1 MTQHD
6 GTPREAPGKR
16 TYLLAMT
23 IDCVGNGL
31 WTPVALIFFTQGQHL
46 PLAHVGVALTVGGLL
61 GLLAG
66 PVNGLLVDRWGPAN
80 AAALSY
86 GVRTGVFALF
96 PFVSATW
103 QVGVL
108 AVVAAAGD
116 RLFWTASTPLLARL
130 VPADALIGVLST
142 ASVLKVSGWA
152 VGGAVG
158 ATAGGLLIGST
169 TGLHIVAYANGLT
182 YVAAMGLVLTVRRHV
197 PPSPAA
203 RPSADGRAWRWR
215 DLRDDPGF
223 LRLCLLTL
231 ALAFVSDCLTAMLP
245 VVAIVVLG
253 QPTWV
258 PGVVIAVACVS
269 MAVARRPAVAYARR
283 VPAPRVLR
291 LATGM
296 FGLAVLVMATTG
308 WAGPATT
315 AVVLCA
321 ALIGTLGDALFAPV
335 VTTTANAAAPPGL
348 EGRYN
353 ATFQTSFGVA
363 GAVAPAAGT
372 ALLAQG
378 NTVLWLGLAAV
389 CAVTASAVGFLMR
402 PTRPAPGP
410 APLRRI
416 VLGGI
421 SGAGKSTLA
430 SSLAGVLGIRR
441 IDMDALYHG
450 PAWTRRAEF
459 ADDVERATRAPDWI
473 CDAQYHW
480 VVGDLLGERADTFV
494 WLDLP
499 RRTVMHRVLRRSLIR
514 AATGRELWHGNRET
528 WRAMLLNPHHPLRW
542 AWTHHATR
550 RAETAAFL
558 ALHPGLTVV
567 HLTEA
572 GQARRWLRSV
582 ATSASAST
590 STSTTASAS
599 APAPAPA
606 PASASVSAPAKATAS
621 TPATASA
628 PAPATTPTP
637 TPASAPAK
645 ATASTPAPAPAPA
658 PAPSASPRPSPPTP
672 SPLSAGGT
680 TMQDRRREPA
690 PPGEPLLEIH
700 GGNRLAGAVRTSGFK
715 HSLVTTAAAVATA
728 SAPVRIRNCPDI
740 VETTV
745 LGEIFRATGASARY
759 DRPTETFT
767 LDASTWD
774 CAELPADLVSR
785 IHGSL
790 YLLPALISRNGA
802 ARLPASGGCFIGEG
816 PRGRPV
822 EHLLDVMGRF
832 GVTTRLTSDGSVE
845 LAADRLT
852 PCTIDMLDYTR
863 NKALM
868 SGPHYSGAVKTAL
881 LMGAVTHGTTTLHHP
896 YLKPDVT
903 DMVTVLRDLGA
914 DIEFAGPETWVIH
927 GRGPESLDRPADVTL
942 IPDLIEVVT
951 WICAGVVLADEPLQ
965 ITGPG
970 IDRAVRALAPEFD
983 LLDRMGVRVDVGAD
997 ELTVHPLTKP
1007 LRPVEFTAAS
1017 RGVFSDSQPFFAL
1030 LAAYAEGP
1038 TYVTE
1043 AVWEHRFGF
1052 VPELAALGMR
1062 TAVDGT
1068 VLRVDGPCPP
1078 QDPDHDL
1085 YATDLRAAGVLLLA
1099 ALAVPGR
1106 TTLRNHHHLARGY
1119 RDLVADLVKL
1129 GADIRHT
1136 TAPDLP
1142 KLPAGAGADPV

>member
-1 MTQHD
+1 MI
-6 GTPREAPGKR
+6 GRGRETPGKR
-16 TYLLAMT
+16 TYLVALT
-23 IDCVGNGL
+23 VDCVGNGL
-31 WTPVALIFFTQGQHL
+31 WAPVALIFFTRGQHL
-46 PLAHVGVALTVGGLL
+46 SLAHVGAALTVGGLL

-80 AAALSY
+80 GAALSY
-86 GVRTGVFALF
+86 AVRTGVFALF

-103 QVGVL
+103 QVGAL
-108 AVVAAAGD
+108 AVVAAAAE

-130 VPADALIGVLST
+130 VPAEALLGVLST

-152 VGGAVG
+152 AGGAIG
-158 ATAGGLLIGST
+158 ATAGGLLIDSG
-169 TGLHIVAYANGLT
+169 TGLHLIAYANGLT
-182 YVAAMGLVLTVRRHV
+182 YAAAMGLVLTVRRHV
-197 PPSPAA
+197 RPSPAA
-203 RPSADGRAWRWR
+203 EALADGRAWRWR

-231 ALAFVSDCLTAMLP
+231 LLAFVSDCLTTMLP

-253 QPTWV
+253 QPSWL
-258 PGVVIAVACVS
+258 PGVVVAVACVS

-283 VPAPRVLR
+283 VSAPPALR
-291 LATGM
+291 LAACFFT
-296 FGLAVLVMATTG
+296 LAVLVMAPSG

-315 AVVLCA
+315 AVVLST

-353 ATFQTSFGVA
+353 ATFQTSFGIA

-372 ALLAQG
+372 ALLAHG
-378 NTVLWLGLAAV
+378 NTVLWLGLAVV
-389 CAVTASAVGFLMR
+389 CAGTALSVGFLTR
-402 PTRPAPGP
+402 PTRPVAAPAS

-416 VLGGI
+416 VVGGI
-421 SGAGKSTLA
+421 SGAGKTTLA
-430 SSLAGVLGIRR
+430 AALAGALDIRH
-441 IDMDALYHG
+441 IEMDALYHG
-450 PAWTRRAEF
+450 PGWTHRAEF
-459 ADDVERATRAPDWI
+459 ADDVERATRAPAWI

-499 RRTVMHRVLRRSLIR
+499 RRTVMSRVLRRSVVR

-528 WRAMLLNPHHPLRW
+528 WRSMLRNPRHPLRW
-542 AWTHHATR
+542 AWSQHATR

-558 ALHPGLTVV
+558 GLHPGLTVV
-567 HLTEA
+567 HLTSAREA
-572 GQARRWLRSV
+572 RQWLRSIPHR
-582 ATSASAST
+582 TL
-590 STSTTASAS
+590 
-599 APAPAPA
+599 
-606 PASASVSAPAKATAS
+606 
-621 TPATASA
+621 TPD
-628 PAPATTPTP
+628 
-637 TPASAPAK
+637 
-645 ATASTPAPAPAPA
+645 
-658 PAPSASPRPSPPTP
+658 P

-680 TMQDRRREPA
+680 PMQERQREPA

-700 GGNRLAGAVRTSGFK
+700 GGSRISGSVRTSGFK
-715 HSLVTTAAAVATA
+715 HSLVTIAAAAATA
-728 SAPVRIRNCPDI
+728 SAPVRIGNCPDI

-745 LGEIFRATGASARY
+745 LGEIFRATGAQAHY
-759 DRPTETFT
+759 DGPTETFT

-774 CAELPADLVSR
+774 CAELPADLVGR

-802 ARLPASGGCFIGEG
+802 ARLPASGGCVIGEG

-822 EHLLDVMGRF
+822 EHLLNVVERF
-832 GVTTRLTSDGSVE
+832 GATTRLTADGSVE
-845 LAADRLT
+845 LTAKRLT
-852 PCTIDMLDYTR
+852 PCTIDLLDYTR
-863 NKALM
+863 NKALV
-868 SGPHYSGAVKTAL
+868 SGPCYSSAAKTAL

-903 DMVTVLRDLGA
+903 DMVTVLSELGA
-914 DIEFAGPETWVIH
+914 DIEIAGPETWVIH
-927 GRGPESLDRPADVTL
+927 GRGPEALSRPVDLTL

-951 WICAGVVLADEPLQ
+951 WICAGVVLADEPLR

-983 LLDRMGVRVDVGAD
+983 VLDRMGVRVDVGTD
-997 ELTVHPLTKP
+997 EVTVHPLTKP
-1007 LRPVEFTAAS
+1007 LRPVDFTAAS
-1017 RGVFSDSQPFFAL
+1017 RGVFSDSQPFLAL

-1038 TYVTE
+1038 TYITE

-1062 TAVDGT
+1062 TAVDDP

-1078 QDPDHDL
+1078 HRPGNDL
-1085 YATDLRAAGVLLLA
+1085 YATDLRAAAVLLLA

-1106 TTLRNHHHLARGY
+1106 TSLRNHHHLDRGY

-1136 TAPDLP
+1136 TAPDVLP
-1142 KLPAGAGADPV
+1142 KLPARAGADPAA

>member
-1 MTQHD
+1 MTPFRI
-6 GTPREAPGKR
+6 GRGRETPGKR
-16 TYLLAMT
+16 TYLVALT
-23 IDCVGNGL
+23 VDCVGNGL
-31 WTPVALIFFTQGQHL
+31 WTPVALIFFTRAQHL
-46 PLAHVGVALTVGGLL
+46 PLAHVGAALTVGGLL

-80 AAALSY
+80 GAALSY
-86 GVRTGVFALF
+86 AVRTGAFALF

-103 QVGVL
+103 QVGAL
-108 AVVAAAGD
+108 AVVAAAAD

-130 VPADALIGVLST
+130 VPAEALLGVLST

-152 VGGAVG
+152 AGGAIG
-158 ATAGGLLIGST
+158 ATAGGLLIDSG
-169 TGLHIVAYANGLT
+169 TGLHLVAYANGLT
-182 YVAAMGLVLTVRRHV
+182 YAAAMVLVLTVRRHV
-197 PPSPAA
+197 
-203 RPSADGRAWRWR
+203 RPSSAAEPPADGRAWRWR

-231 ALAFVSDCLTAMLP
+231 LLAFVSDCLTAMLP
-245 VVAIVVLG
+245 VVVIVVLG
-253 QPTWV
+253 QPSWV

-291 LATGM
+291 LACCFLT
-296 FGLAVLVMATTG
+296 LAVLVMAPSG

-353 ATFQTSFGVA
+353 ATFQTSFGIA

-372 ALLAQG
+372 ALLAHG
-378 NTVLWLGLAAV
+378 NTVLWLGLAVV
-389 CAVTASAVGFLMR
+389 CAGTALSVGFLTR
-402 PTRPAPGP
+402 PTRPVAAPAP

-416 VLGGI
+416 VVGGI
-421 SGAGKSTLA
+421 SGAGKTTLA
-430 SSLAGVLGIRR
+430 AALAGALDIRH
-441 IDMDALYHG
+441 IEMDALYHG
-450 PAWTRRAEF
+450 PGWTHRAEF
-459 ADDVERATRAPDWI
+459 ADDVERATRTPAWI

-494 WLDLP
+494 WLDLS
-499 RRTVMHRVLRRSLIR
+499 RRTVMNRVLRRSVVR

-528 WRAMLLNPHHPLRW
+528 WRSMLRNPRHPLRW
-542 AWTHHATR
+542 AWSQHATR

-558 ALHPGLTVV
+558 RLHPGLAVV
-567 HLTEA
+567 HLTSA
-572 GQARRWLRSV
+572 SQARQWLRSIEHRPL
-582 ATSASAST
+582 S
-590 STSTTASAS
+590 
-599 APAPAPA
+599 PA
-606 PASASVSAPAKATAS
+606 
-621 TPATASA
+621 
-628 PAPATTPTP
+628 
-637 TPASAPAK
+637 
-645 ATASTPAPAPAPA
+645 
-658 PAPSASPRPSPPTP
+658 P

-680 TMQDRRREPA
+680 PMQDRRREPA

-700 GGNRLAGAVRTSGFK
+700 GGSRLSGSVRTSGFK
-715 HSLVTTAAAVATA
+715 HSLVTTVAAAATA
-728 SAPVRIRNCPDI
+728 SAPVRIGNCPDI

-745 LGEIFRATGASARY
+745 LGEIFRAAGAHAHY
-759 DRPTETFT
+759 DGPAETFT
-767 LDASTWD
+767 VDASAWD
-774 CAELPADLVSR
+774 RAELPSDLVGR

-790 YLLPALISRNGA
+790 YLLPALVSRNGV
-802 ARLPASGGCFIGEG
+802 ARLPASGGCTIGEG

-822 EHLLDVMGRF
+822 EHMLDVMGRF
-832 GVTTRLTSDGSVE
+832 GVTTRLTADGSVD
-845 LAADRLT
+845 LTAQRLT

-868 SGPHYSGAVKTAL
+868 SGPCYSGAVKTAL
-881 LMGAVTHGTTTLHHP
+881 LMGAVTQGTTTLHHP

-914 DIEFAGPETWVIH
+914 DIEFAGPETWVVH
-927 GRGPESLDRPADVTL
+927 GRGPQALDRPADVTL

-951 WICAGVVLADEPLQ
+951 WICAGVLLADEPLR

-970 IDRAVRALAPEFD
+970 IDRAVHALAPEFD

-997 ELTVHPLTKP
+997 EVTAHPLAKP
-1007 LRPVEFTAAS
+1007 LRPVEFTAMS
-1017 RGVFSDSQPFFAL
+1017 RGVFSDSQPFLAL

-1038 TYVTE
+1038 THIRE

-1052 VPELAALGMR
+1052 APELEALGMR
-1062 TAVDGT
+1062 TAVDDT

-1078 QDPDHDL
+1078 YRPGTDL
-1085 YATDLRAAGVLLLA
+1085 HATDLRAAAVLLLA

-1119 RDLVADLVKL
+1119 RDLVEDLVKL

-1136 TAPDLP
+1136 TAPDVRP
-1142 KLPAGAGADPV
+1142 KLTAGAGADPA

>member
-1 MTQHD
+1 MT
-6 GTPREAPGKR
+6 GRVRRGGETPGKR
-16 TYLLAMT
+16 AYLLAMT
-23 IDCVGNGL
+23 VDCVGNGL
-31 WTPVALIFFTQGQHL
+31 WTPVALIFFTRGQHL

-61 GLLAG
+61 GLLSG

-80 AAALSY
+80 ASALSY
-86 GVRTGVFALF
+86 AVRTAVFALF

-103 QVGVL
+103 EVGAL

-130 VPADALIGVLST
+130 VPADALLGVLST
-142 ASVLKVSGWA
+142 SSVLKVGGWA
-152 VGGAVG
+152 TGGAIG
-158 ATAGGLLIGST
+158 ATAGGLLIGSS
-169 TGLHIVAYANGLT
+169 TGLHLVAYANGLT
-182 YVAAMGLVLTVRRHV
+182 YLAAMALVLTVRRHV
-197 PPSPAA
+197 RAVPGAG
-203 RPSADGRAWRWR
+203 PSADGRAWRWR

-245 VVAIVVLG
+245 VVALVVLG
-253 QPTWV
+253 QPSWV
-258 PGVVIAVACVS
+258 PGVVVAVACVS

-283 VPAPRVLR
+283 VPAARALR
-291 LATGM
+291 LATG
-296 FGLAVLVMATTG
+296 FLGLSVLVMATTG
-308 WAGPATT
+308 RAGPATT

-348 EGRYN
+348 AGRYN
-353 ATFQTSFGVA
+353 ATFQTSFGIA

-372 ALLAQG
+372 ALLARG

-389 CAVTASAVGFLMR
+389 CAVTFSAVGFLMR
-402 PTRPAPGP
+402 PAPPTLPTPPVPGA
-410 APLRRI
+410 APMRRI
-416 VLGGI
+416 VVGGI
-421 SGAGKSTLA
+421 SGAGKTTLA
-430 SSLAGVLGIRR
+430 ASLAGVLDVRHIE
-441 IDMDALYHG
+441 MDALYHG
-450 PAWTRRAEF
+450 PGWTHRPEF
-459 ADDVERATRAPDWI
+459 AGDVERVTRAPAWI

-480 VVGDLLGERADTFV
+480 VVGELLGERADTFV

-499 RRTVMHRVLRRSLIR
+499 RRTVMRRVLRRSLVR

-528 WRAMLLNPHHPLRW
+528 WRSMLTNPRHPLRW
-542 AWTHHATR
+542 AWTRHATR

-558 ALHPGLTVV
+558 DQHPGLTVV
-567 HLTEA
+567 HLTGA
-572 GQARRWLRSV
+572 RQARRWLRSI
-582 ATSASAST
+582 
-590 STSTTASAS
+590 
-599 APAPAPA
+599 
-606 PASASVSAPAKATAS
+606 
-621 TPATASA
+621 PATAGPHRTA
-628 PAPATTPTP
+628 PPD
-637 TPASAPAK
+637 
-645 ATASTPAPAPAPA
+645 
-658 PAPSASPRPSPPTP
+658 P
-672 SPLSAGGT
+672 SPLSAGGI

-700 GGNRLAGAVRTSGFK
+700 GGNRLSGSVRTSGFK
-715 HSLVTTAAAVATA
+715 HSLVTIAAAAATA
-728 SAPVRIRNCPDI
+728 SAPVRIANCPDI

-745 LGEIFRATGASARY
+745 LGEIFRAAGAHAHY

-774 CAELPADLVSR
+774 SAELPDELVGR

-790 YLLPALISRNGA
+790 YLLPALVSRNGT
-802 ARLPASGGCFIGEG
+802 ARLPASGGCLIGEG

-822 EHLLDVMGRF
+822 EHLLDVMERF
-832 GVTTRLTSDGSVE
+832 GVTTRLAADGSVD
-845 LAADRLT
+845 LSADRLT
-852 PCTIDMLDYTR
+852 PCTVDMLDYTR

-868 SGPHYSGAVKTAL
+868 SGPCYSGAVKTAL
-881 LMGAVTHGTTTLHHP
+881 LMGSVAHGTTTLHHP

-914 DIEFAGPETWVIH
+914 DIEFAGPETWLIH
-927 GRGPESLDRPADVTL
+927 GRGPESLGRPAAPTL
-942 IPDLIEVVT
+942 IPDLIEVIT
-951 WICAGVVLADEPLQ
+951 WICAGTVLADEPLR

-970 IDRAVRALAPEFD
+970 IDRAAHALAPEFD
-983 LLDRMGVRVDVGAD
+983 VLDRMGVRVDVGTD
-997 ELTVHPLTKP
+997 EITVHPLTKP

-1017 RGVFSDSQPFFAL
+1017 RGVFSDSQPFMAL

-1038 TYVTE
+1038 TYITE

-1068 VLRVDGPCPP
+1068 VLRVDGPAAPHRP
-1078 QDPDHDL
+1078 GNDL
-1085 YATDLRAAGVLLLA
+1085 YATDLRAAAVLLLA

-1119 RDLVADLVKL
+1119 RDLVEDLVKL

-1136 TAPDLP
+1136 TAPDVLA
-1142 KLPAGAGADPV
+1142 KLPAGAGGDR

>member
-1 MTQHD
+1 MTPFVI
-6 GTPREAPGKR
+6 GRGRETPGKR
-16 TYLLAMT
+16 TYLVAL
-23 IDCVGNGL
+23 IVDCVGNGL
-31 WTPVALIFFTQGQHL
+31 WTPVALIFFTRGQHL

-80 AAALSY
+80 GAALSY
-86 GVRTGVFALF
+86 AVRTGVFALF
-96 PFVSATW
+96 PFVSVTW
-103 QVGVL
+103 EVGAL
-108 AVVAAAGD
+108 AFVAAAAD

-130 VPADALIGVLST
+130 VPAEALIGVLST
-142 ASVLKVSGWA
+142 SSVLKVIGWA
-152 VGGAVG
+152 VGGAIG
-158 ATAGGLLIGST
+158 ATAGGMVIGSG
-169 TGLHIVAYANGLT
+169 TGLHLVAYVNGVT
-182 YVAAMGLVLTVRRHV
+182 YLAAMVLVLAVRRHV
-197 PPSPAA
+197 
-203 RPSADGRAWRWR
+203 RPSAAAEPPADGRAWRWR

-231 ALAFVSDCLTAMLP
+231 LLALVSDCLTAMLP

-253 QPTWV
+253 QPSWV

-283 VPAPRVLR
+283 VPAPRALR
-291 LATGM
+291 LAAC
-296 FGLAVLVMATTG
+296 FFSLAVLVMTPSG
-308 WAGPATT
+308 WAGSATA

-353 ATFQTSFGVA
+353 ATFQTSFGIA

-378 NTVLWLGLAAV
+378 NTVLWLGLAVV
-389 CAVTASAVGFLMR
+389 CAGTALSVGFLTR
-402 PTRPAPGP
+402 PTRPVAAPAS

-416 VLGGI
+416 VVGGI
-421 SGAGKSTLA
+421 SGAGKTTLA
-430 SSLAGVLGIRR
+430 AGLAGALDIRH
-441 IDMDALYHG
+441 IEMDALYHG
-450 PAWTRRAEF
+450 PGWTRRAEF
-459 ADDVERATRAPDWI
+459 EDDVERATRTPSWI

-480 VVGDLLGERADTFV
+480 VIGDLLGERADTFV

-499 RRTVMHRVLRRSLIR
+499 RRTVISRVLRRSVVR
-514 AATGRELWHGNRET
+514 AATGRQLWHGNRET
-528 WRAMLLNPHHPLRW
+528 WRSLLRNPRHPLRW
-542 AWTHHATR
+542 AWSQHATR

-558 ALHPGLTVV
+558 GLHPGLTVV
-567 HLTEA
+567 HLTSAREA
-572 GQARRWLRSV
+572 RQWLRSI
-582 ATSASAST
+582 
-590 STSTTASAS
+590 
-599 APAPAPA
+599 
-606 PASASVSAPAKATAS
+606 
-621 TPATASA
+621 
-628 PAPATTPTP
+628 PATTCPRRT
-637 TPASAPAK
+637 TSAGPHQ
-645 ATASTPAPAPAPA
+645 TASPNL
-658 PAPSASPRPSPPTP
+658 

-680 TMQDRRREPA
+680 TMQERQREPA
-690 PPGEPLLEIH
+690 PPGEPVLEIR
-700 GGNRLAGAVRTSGFK
+700 GGNRISGSVRTSGFK
-715 HSLVTTAAAVATA
+715 HSLVTAAAAAATA

-745 LGEIFRATGASARY
+745 LGELFRATGANAHY
-759 DRPTETFT
+759 DGPTETFT

-774 CAELPADLVSR
+774 GAELPADLVSR

-790 YLLPALISRNGA
+790 YLLPALISRNGV
-802 ARLPASGGCFIGEG
+802 ARLPASGGCPIGEG

-822 EHLLDVMGRF
+822 KHVLDVMERF
-832 GVTTRLTSDGSVE
+832 GATTRLTADGSVE
-845 LAADRLT
+845 LTANRFT

-868 SGPHYSGAVKTAL
+868 SGPCYGGAVKTAL

-903 DMVTVLRDLGA
+903 DLVTVLRDLGA

-927 GRGPESLDRPADVTL
+927 GRGPEALNRPVDCTL

-951 WICAGVVLADEPLQ
+951 WICAGVVLADEPLR

-970 IDRAVRALAPEFD
+970 IDRAVRALEPEFD
-983 LLDRMGVRVDVGAD
+983 LLDRMGVRVDIDTD
-997 ELTVHPLTKP
+997 EVTVHSLTKP

-1017 RGVFSDSQPFFAL
+1017 RGVFSDSQPFLAL

-1038 TYVTE
+1038 TYITE
-1043 AVWEHRFGF
+1043 GVWEHRFGF
-1052 VPELAALGMR
+1052 VPELAALGMQ
-1062 TAVDGT
+1062 TTVDDT
-1068 VLRVDGPCPP
+1068 ILRVDGTCPP
-1078 QDPDHDL
+1078 HRPGNDL
-1085 YATDLRAAGVLLLA
+1085 YATDLRAAAVLLLA

-1119 RDLVADLVKL
+1119 RDLVADLVNL

-1136 TAPDLP
+1136 TAPDVRP
-1142 KLPAGAGADPV
+1142 KLPAGAGADPA

>member
-1 MTQHD
+1 MTPSRTALVI
-6 GTPREAPGKR
+6 GRGRETPGKR
-16 TYLLAMT
+16 TYLVALT
-23 IDCVGNGL
+23 VDCVGNGL
-31 WTPVALIFFTQGQHL
+31 WAPVALIFFTRGQHL
-46 PLAHVGVALTVGGLL
+46 SLAHVGAALTVGGLL

-80 AAALSY
+80 GAALSY
-86 GVRTGVFALF
+86 AVRTGVFALF

-103 QVGVL
+103 QVGAL
-108 AVVAAAGD
+108 AVVAAAAE

-130 VPADALIGVLST
+130 VPAEALLGVLST

-152 VGGAVG
+152 AGGAIG
-158 ATAGGLLIGST
+158 ATAGGLLIDSG
-169 TGLHIVAYANGLT
+169 TGLHLIAYANGLT
-182 YVAAMGLVLTVRRHV
+182 YAAAMGLVLTVRRHV
-197 PPSPAA
+197 RPSPAA
-203 RPSADGRAWRWR
+203 EALADGRAWRWR

-231 ALAFVSDCLTAMLP
+231 LLAFVSDCLTTMLP

-253 QPTWV
+253 QPSWL
-258 PGVVIAVACVS
+258 PGVVVAVACVS

-283 VPAPRVLR
+283 VSAPPALR
-291 LATGM
+291 LAACFFT
-296 FGLAVLVMATTG
+296 LAVLVMAPSG

-315 AVVLCA
+315 AVVLST

-353 ATFQTSFGVA
+353 ATFQTSFGIA

-372 ALLAQG
+372 ALLAHG
-378 NTVLWLGLAAV
+378 NTVLWLGLAVV
-389 CAVTASAVGFLMR
+389 CAGTALSVGFLTR
-402 PTRPAPGP
+402 PTRPVAAPAS

-416 VLGGI
+416 VVGGI
-421 SGAGKSTLA
+421 SGAGKTTLA
-430 SSLAGVLGIRR
+430 AALAGALDIRH
-441 IDMDALYHG
+441 IEMDALYHG
-450 PAWTRRAEF
+450 PGWTHRAEF
-459 ADDVERATRAPDWI
+459 ADDVERATRAPAWI

-499 RRTVMHRVLRRSLIR
+499 RRTVMSRVLRRSVVR

-528 WRAMLLNPHHPLRW
+528 WRSMLRNPRHPLRW
-542 AWTHHATR
+542 AWSQHATR

-558 ALHPGLTVV
+558 GLHPGLTVV
-567 HLTEA
+567 HLTSAREA
-572 GQARRWLRSV
+572 RQWLRSIPHR
-582 ATSASAST
+582 TL
-590 STSTTASAS
+590 
-599 APAPAPA
+599 
-606 PASASVSAPAKATAS
+606 
-621 TPATASA
+621 TPD
-628 PAPATTPTP
+628 
-637 TPASAPAK
+637 
-645 ATASTPAPAPAPA
+645 
-658 PAPSASPRPSPPTP
+658 P

-680 TMQDRRREPA
+680 PMQERQREPA

-700 GGNRLAGAVRTSGFK
+700 GGSRISGSVRTSGFK
-715 HSLVTTAAAVATA
+715 HSLVTIAAAAATA
-728 SAPVRIRNCPDI
+728 SAPVRIGNCPDI

-745 LGEIFRATGASARY
+745 LGEIFRATGAQAHY
-759 DRPTETFT
+759 DGPTETFT

-774 CAELPADLVSR
+774 CAELPADLVGR

-802 ARLPASGGCFIGEG
+802 ARLPASGGCVIGEG

-822 EHLLDVMGRF
+822 EHLLNVVERF
-832 GVTTRLTSDGSVE
+832 GATTRLTADGSVE
-845 LAADRLT
+845 LTAKRLT
-852 PCTIDMLDYTR
+852 PCTIDLLDYTR
-863 NKALM
+863 NKALV
-868 SGPHYSGAVKTAL
+868 SGPCYSSAAKTAL

-903 DMVTVLRDLGA
+903 DMVTVLSELGA
-914 DIEFAGPETWVIH
+914 DIEIAGPETWVIH
-927 GRGPESLDRPADVTL
+927 GRGPEALSRPVDLTL

-951 WICAGVVLADEPLQ
+951 WICAGVVLADEPLR

-983 LLDRMGVRVDVGAD
+983 VLDRMGVRVDVGTD
-997 ELTVHPLTKP
+997 EVTVHPLTKP
-1007 LRPVEFTAAS
+1007 LRPVDFTAAS
-1017 RGVFSDSQPFFAL
+1017 RGVFSDSQPFLAL

-1038 TYVTE
+1038 TYITE

-1062 TAVDGT
+1062 TAVDDP

-1078 QDPDHDL
+1078 HRPGNDL
-1085 YATDLRAAGVLLLA
+1085 YATDLRAAAVLLLA

-1106 TTLRNHHHLARGY
+1106 TSLRNHHHLDRGY

-1136 TAPDLP
+1136 TAPDVLP
-1142 KLPAGAGADPV
+1142 KLPARAGADPAA

>member
-1 MTQHD
+1 MTPSRTALVN
-6 GTPREAPGKR
+6 GRGRETPGKR
-16 TYLLAMT
+16 TYLVALT
-23 IDCVGNGL
+23 VDCVGNGL
-31 WTPVALIFFTQGQHL
+31 WAPVALIFFTRGQHL
-46 PLAHVGVALTVGGLL
+46 PLAHVGAALTVGGLL

-80 AAALSY
+80 GAALSY
-86 GVRTGVFALF
+86 AVRTGVFALF

-103 QVGVL
+103 QVGAL
-108 AVVAAAGD
+108 AVVAAAAE

-130 VPADALIGVLST
+130 VPAEALLGVLST

-152 VGGAVG
+152 AGGAIG
-158 ATAGGLLIGST
+158 ATAGGLLIDSG
-169 TGLHIVAYANGLT
+169 TGLHLIAYANGLT
-182 YVAAMGLVLTVRRHV
+182 YAAAMGLVLTVRRHV
-197 PPSPAA
+197 RPSPAA
-203 RPSADGRAWRWR
+203 EALADGRAWRWR

-231 ALAFVSDCLTAMLP
+231 LLAFVSDCLTTMLP

-253 QPTWV
+253 QPSWL
-258 PGVVIAVACVS
+258 PGVVVAVACVS

-283 VPAPRVLR
+283 VSAPPALR
-291 LATGM
+291 LAACFFT
-296 FGLAVLVMATTG
+296 LAVLVMAPSG

-315 AVVLCA
+315 AVVLST

-353 ATFQTSFGVA
+353 ATFQTSFGIA

-372 ALLAQG
+372 ALLAHG
-378 NTVLWLGLAAV
+378 NTVLWLGLAVV
-389 CAVTASAVGFLMR
+389 CAGTALSVGFLTR
-402 PTRPAPGP
+402 PTRPVAAPAS

-416 VLGGI
+416 VVGGI
-421 SGAGKSTLA
+421 SGAGKTTLA
-430 SSLAGVLGIRR
+430 AALAGALDIRH
-441 IDMDALYHG
+441 IEMDALYHG
-450 PAWTRRAEF
+450 PGWTHRAEF
-459 ADDVERATRAPDWI
+459 ADDVERATRAPAWI

-499 RRTVMHRVLRRSLIR
+499 RRTVMSRVLRRSVVR

-528 WRAMLLNPHHPLRW
+528 WRSMLRNPRHPLRW
-542 AWTHHATR
+542 AWSQHATR

-558 ALHPGLTVV
+558 GLHPGLTVV
-567 HLTEA
+567 HLTSAREA
-572 GQARRWLRSV
+572 RQWLRSIPHR
-582 ATSASAST
+582 TL
-590 STSTTASAS
+590 
-599 APAPAPA
+599 
-606 PASASVSAPAKATAS
+606 
-621 TPATASA
+621 TPD
-628 PAPATTPTP
+628 
-637 TPASAPAK
+637 
-645 ATASTPAPAPAPA
+645 
-658 PAPSASPRPSPPTP
+658 P

-680 TMQDRRREPA
+680 PMQERQREPA

-700 GGNRLAGAVRTSGFK
+700 GGSRISGSVRTSGFK
-715 HSLVTTAAAVATA
+715 HSLVTIAAAAATA
-728 SAPVRIRNCPDI
+728 SAPVRIGNCPDI

-745 LGEIFRATGASARY
+745 LGEIFRATGAQAHY
-759 DRPTETFT
+759 DGPTETFT

-774 CAELPADLVSR
+774 CAELPADLVGR

-802 ARLPASGGCFIGEG
+802 ARLPASGGCVIGEG

-822 EHLLDVMGRF
+822 EHLLNVVERF
-832 GVTTRLTSDGSVE
+832 GATTRLTADGSVE
-845 LAADRLT
+845 LTAKRLT
-852 PCTIDMLDYTR
+852 PCTIDLLDYTR
-863 NKALM
+863 NKALV
-868 SGPHYSGAVKTAL
+868 SGPCYSSAAKTAL

-903 DMVTVLRDLGA
+903 DMVTVLSELGA
-914 DIEFAGPETWVIH
+914 DIEIAGPETWVIH
-927 GRGPESLDRPADVTL
+927 GRGPEALSRPVDLTL

-951 WICAGVVLADEPLQ
+951 WICAGVVLADEPLR

-983 LLDRMGVRVDVGAD
+983 VLDRMGVRVDVGTD
-997 ELTVHPLTKP
+997 EVTVHPLTKP
-1007 LRPVEFTAAS
+1007 LRPVDFTAAS
-1017 RGVFSDSQPFFAL
+1017 RGVFSDSQPFLAL

-1038 TYVTE
+1038 TYITE

-1062 TAVDGT
+1062 TAVDDP

-1078 QDPDHDL
+1078 HRPGNDL
-1085 YATDLRAAGVLLLA
+1085 YATDLRAAAVLLLA

-1106 TTLRNHHHLARGY
+1106 TSLRNHHHLDRGY

-1136 TAPDLP
+1136 TAPDVLP
-1142 KLPAGAGADPV
+1142 KLPARAGADPAA

>member
-1 MTQHD
+1 MTWSTKRRD
-6 GTPREAPGKR
+6 APGKR

-31 WTPVALIFFTQGQHL
+31 WTPVALIFFSRGQHL
-46 PLAHVGVALTVGGLL
+46 PLADVGLALTVGGLL
-61 GLLAG
+61 GLLTG

-80 AAALSY
+80 ASALSY
-86 GVRTGVFALF
+86 AVRTAVFALF

-130 VPADALIGVLST
+130 VPAGELIGVLST

-152 VGGAVG
+152 AGGAIG
-158 ATAGGLLIGST
+158 ASAGGLLIGST
-169 TGLHIVAYANGLT
+169 TGLHLVAYANGLT

-197 PPSPAA
+197 RA
-203 RPSADGRAWRWR
+203 RPEAKTSADGREWRWR

-231 ALAFVSDCLTAMLP
+231 LLAFVSDCLTAMLP

-253 QPTWV
+253 QPSWV
-258 PGVVIAVACVS
+258 PGVVIAVSCVA

-283 VPAPRVLR
+283 VPVARALR
-291 LATGM
+291 LATGA
-296 FGLAVLVMATTG
+296 FGLSVLVMAPSG

-335 VTTTANAAAPPGL
+335 VTTTANAAAPAGL

-353 ATFQTSFGVA
+353 ATFQTSFGIA

-372 ALLAQG
+372 ALLARG
-378 NTVLWLGLAAV
+378 NAVLWLGLAVV
-389 CAVTASAVGFLMR
+389 CAVTAMAVGFLTR
-402 PTRPAPGP
+402 PTRPVSAVGPG
-410 APLRRI
+410 PLRRI
-416 VLGGI
+416 VVGGI
-421 SGAGKSTLA
+421 SGAGKTTLA
-430 SSLAGVLGIRR
+430 SSLARALDIPH
-441 IDMDALYHG
+441 IEMDALYHG
-450 PAWTRRAEF
+450 PGWTHRAQF
-459 ADDVERATRAPDWI
+459 PDDVERVTRAPAWI

-499 RRTVMHRVLRRSLIR
+499 RRTVMRRVLRRSVVR

-528 WRAMLLNPHHPLRW
+528 WRSMLRNPHHPLRW
-542 AWTHHATR
+542 AWSQHATR
-550 RAETAAFL
+550 RTETAAYL

-567 HLTEA
+567 RLTSA
-572 GQARRWLRSV
+572 GQARQWLRSV
-582 ATSASAST
+582 
-590 STSTTASAS
+590 
-599 APAPAPA
+599 
-606 PASASVSAPAKATAS
+606 
-621 TPATASA
+621 
-628 PAPATTPTP
+628 
-637 TPASAPAK
+637 
-645 ATASTPAPAPAPA
+645 
-658 PAPSASPRPSPPTP
+658 TP
-672 SPLSAGGT
+672 SPFSAGGT

-690 PPGEPLLEIH
+690 PAGEPLLEIH
-700 GGNRLAGAVRTSGFK
+700 GGNRLSGSVRTSGFK
-715 HSLVTTAAAVATA
+715 HSLVTIAAAAATA

-745 LGEIFRATGASARY
+745 LGEIFRATGASAHY
-759 DRPTETFT
+759 DGPAETFT
-767 LDASTWD
+767 VDASTWD
-774 CAELPADLVSR
+774 CAELPAELVGR

-790 YLLPALISRNGA
+790 YLLPALVSRNGA
-802 ARLPASGGCFIGEG
+802 ARLPASGGCTIGEG

-822 EHLLDVMGRF
+822 EHLLDVMERF
-832 GVTTRLTSDGSVE
+832 GVTTRLTADGSVDLTAE
-845 LAADRLT
+845 RLR

-868 SGPHYSGAVKTAL
+868 SGPTYSGAVKTAL

-927 GRGPESLDRPADVTL
+927 GRGPQALDRPVDVTL

-951 WICAGVVLADEPLQ
+951 WICAGVLLADEPLT

-970 IDRAVRALAPEFD
+970 IDRAVHALAPEFD
-983 LLDRMGVRVDVGAD
+983 LLDRMGVRVDVAAD
-997 ELTVHPLTKP
+997 EVTVHPMEKP
-1007 LRPVEFTAAS
+1007 LRPVEFTAMS

-1038 TYVTE
+1038 TYIRE

-1052 VPELAALGMR
+1052 APELAALGMR
-1062 TAVDGT
+1062 TTVDDT
-1068 VLRVDGPCPP
+1068 ILRVDGPCPP
-1078 QDPDHDL
+1078 YRPDGDL
-1085 YATDLRAAGVLLLA
+1085 YGTDLRAAAVLLLA

-1106 TTLRNHHHLARGY
+1106 TSLRNHHHLARGY
-1119 RDLVADLVKL
+1119 RDLVADLVKV

-1136 TAPDLP
+1136 TAP
-1142 KLPAGAGADPV
+1142 GARPLSNGGVTSGR